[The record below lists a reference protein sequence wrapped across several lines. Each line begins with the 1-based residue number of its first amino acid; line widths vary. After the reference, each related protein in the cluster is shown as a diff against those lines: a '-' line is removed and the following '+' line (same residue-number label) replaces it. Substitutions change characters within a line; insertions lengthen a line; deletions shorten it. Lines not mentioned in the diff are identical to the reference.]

1 MAFSKFMVPW
11 VDGQA
16 VFNYDSLVYFDE
28 VLNDYNASMTLMG
41 DPVEVE
47 GRGTMAPMALES
59 SIERLTELE
68 NGSDPT
74 IIFIERIEGWPEE

>member
-11 VDGQA
+11 VEGQF
-16 VFNYDSLVYFDE
+16 VFDYDSLIYFDE
-28 VLNDYNASMTLMG
+28 VLNDYNASMSLMG

-47 GRGTMAPMALES
+47 GHGTMAPMALES
-59 SIERLTELE
+59 SIARLTELE

-74 IIFIERIEGWPEE
+74 ILFVERMDGWPA

>member
-11 VDGQA
+11 ENGGY
-16 VFNYDSLVYFDE
+16 VFDYDSLIFTDPVTNE
-28 VLNDYNASMTLMG
+28 LGGSMTIMG

-47 GRGTMAPMALES
+47 GHGTMAPMALES

-68 NGSDPT
+68 NGVDPT
-74 IIFIERIEGWPEE
+74 IIFVERIEGWPAE